1 MPRAVRRSRKGTTVS
16 HLHSS
21 FLPLPAQAQ
30 AKPDSAEGYRLQRQ
44 GENGYIVIS
53 GFVQSTFVVTEDSV
67 VVVDAPPAIGEKLS
81 AAIRSVTD
89 KPISHFIYTHSHLDH
104 VGASNQFPDVIRV
117 AHEEA
122 KRIIEF
128 HNDPARPVPTQTF
141 DGDRTTLVI
150 GGETV
155 ELIYPGPNHEV
166 GNILVWFPSQK
177 LAHMSDLV
185 MPGWAPYRGWGN
197 ADYPPGILAAHDA
210 ILALDFETYVGGH
223 VYRTGNRA
231 DVEQSREFFL
241 DLWTTTQKHMGQV
254 SYMDAMAEAEPA
266 NAWAAQ
272 TVYFERIGA
281 AVTVE
286 LIERWG
292 ELVAAVDTFTAATV
306 GCRER
311 LR

>member
-1 MPRAVRRSRKGTTVS
+1 MSTDHQPFIS
-16 HLHSS
+16 
-21 FLPLPAQAQ
+21 LPLQAQ
-30 AKPDSAEGYRLQRQ
+30 PLADPPEGYRLQRQ
-44 GENGYIVIS
+44 GENGYVVIS
-53 GFVQSTFVVTEDSV
+53 GFVQSVFVVTSDSV
-67 VVVDAPPAIGEKLS
+67 IVVDAPPAIGDRLT

-104 VGASNQFPDVIRV
+104 VGASTQFPGVTRI

-122 KRIIEF
+122 KRILAV
-128 HNDPARPVPTQTF
+128 HNDPARPLPTQTF
-141 DGDRTTLVI
+141 DGDRETLTI

-166 GNILVWFPSQK
+166 GNILVWFPGQK
-177 LAHMSDLV
+177 LAMMSDLV

-197 ADYPPGILAAHDA
+197 ADYPPGILKAHDA

-241 DLWTTTQKHMGQV
+241 DLWRTTQKEMGAI
-254 SYMDAMAEAEPA
+254 SYVDAMAEAEPA

-272 TVYFERIGA
+272 TVWFQRIA
-281 AVTVE
+281 TAVTAE
-286 LIERWG
+286 LVSRWSDR
-292 ELVAAVDTFTAATV
+292 VAAVDTFTPATV
-306 GCRER
+306 EAAIVSISTDAPTQFPPA
-311 LR
+311 